1 MKKIERDNYIF
12 NKKCLLIIL
21 YLFYI
26 NNVDYKDITLRS
38 FGFHFDPTCN
48 FKVIVNS
55 KKMHIHKYVVHF
67 FLSSV
72 GVNFAKLDIMGHIN
86 LVKVKDVKN
95 TEVFIPEASLNI
107 YFDESNFIAKG
118 YIEGK
123 YFEYQLIQKQ
133 NEFFKDEILY
143 YLSND
148 KSNFNINESA
158 DNFILYLLRL
168 YTYKIKTD
176 LVMGAGINCDYGAK
190 DWRHLIAALNEQF
203 YKNDMKAIEEVKHF
217 VGNEL
222 FVNGKVMKTSGFDT
236 YKSLN
241 NELYLFKEAKS
252 FNDPNSTL
260 YNCVNYIERHPG
272 TEVITYNY
280 DTNLEYLLKKRGLM
294 YSSVYDE
301 NSFVIKD
308 SIVAIYHVHGLLPF
322 DKYKERKYI
331 DSLIFNESEY
341 FYLYNNPYTWNIS
354 KQMHDF
360 TFCTCLFIG
369 LSLTDPN
376 MKRLLEVS
384 LNPLKYNFIFMKKED
399 GYNEKTYRAVTNYFF
414 SYDLITIWIGDYSEI
429 GKWLDLI

>member
-55 KKMHIHKYVVHF
+55 K
-67 FLSSV
+67 
-72 GVNFAKLDIMGHIN
+72 N
-86 LVKVKDVKN
+86 
-95 TEVFIPEASLNI
+95 FIPEASLNI

-203 YKNDMKAIEEVKHF
+203 YKND
-217 VGNEL
+217 
-222 FVNGKVMKTSGFDT
+222 
-236 YKSLN
+236 
-241 NELYLFKEAKS
+241 
-252 FNDPNSTL
+252 
-260 YNCVNYIERHPG
+260 
-272 TEVITYNY
+272 
-280 DTNLEYLLKKRGLM
+280 
-294 YSSVYDE
+294 
-301 NSFVIKD
+301 
-308 SIVAIYHVHGLLPF
+308 
-322 DKYKERKYI
+322 
-331 DSLIFNESEY
+331 
-341 FYLYNNPYTWNIS
+341 
-354 KQMHDF
+354 
-360 TFCTCLFIG
+360 
-369 LSLTDPN
+369 
-376 MKRLLEVS
+376 
-384 LNPLKYNFIFMKKED
+384 
-399 GYNEKTYRAVTNYFF
+399 
-414 SYDLITIWIGDYSEI
+414 
-429 GKWLDLI
+429 